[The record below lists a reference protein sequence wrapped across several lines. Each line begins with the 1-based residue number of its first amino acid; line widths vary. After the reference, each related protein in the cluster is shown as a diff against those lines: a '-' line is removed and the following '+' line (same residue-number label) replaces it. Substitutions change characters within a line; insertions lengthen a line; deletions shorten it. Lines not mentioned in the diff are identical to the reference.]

1 VGLFDKFRKRVIEVV
16 EEADTDALSAEDNTA
31 EALEAINQLQEHE
44 AAQTISEDKFEKTS
58 QEIAPIKEEE
68 EDFWE
73 DEIEEQDDFEQ
84 VDNSSKSDNQTDDDD
99 WEEFDDDEV
108 IIPQQLTRKERKRQE
123 REKKTQIK
131 AAKAHKKAM
140 KKRGAVEVAR
150 PRGSKVDLSMMRTTT
165 GRQLVE
171 VQQAPKGSVKKAEI
185 KTETG
190 TKIEVDLGGG
200 VVEQGGRVIKA
211 GGGLDN
217 LLEEL
222 EWVLLESDISSDA
235 VSAVIDALRNNLI
248 GSRLRKGA
256 NLAKVVEAALKRSL
270 RNLLAAGYWDFD
282 ASIKSFIESGDT
294 PVVVMLVGVNGT
306 GKTTTAAKIAKRLLD
321 MDLSV
326 IAAAGDTFRAGAI
339 QQLEAHC
346 DNLGIRC
353 ISSERGGDTAAIARD
368 AIESAQAKNIDVVL
382 VDTAGRMQN
391 KTNLMN
397 ELNKVRRVA
406 NPHLTLFVGDS
417 LAGNDAVDQA
427 RMFQEIMK
435 FDGAVLTKVDTDA
448 KGGAGLSIAFA
459 TGRPIVFAG
468 IGQGYDDLKQF
479 DPDWLLEQMF
489 E

>member
-1 VGLFDKFRKRVIEVV
+1 MV
-16 EEADTDALSAEDNTA
+16 EEADSDALSAKEDTA
-31 EALEAINQLQEHE
+31 EALEAITQLQEHE
-44 AAQTISEDKFEKTS
+44 AVQSQLDNQPKQVEQEDLPVE
-58 QEIAPIKEEE
+58 QDE
-68 EDFWE
+68 EDFWD
-73 DEIEEQDDFEQ
+73 DEVEEEPEEQASTSGNEDKF
-84 VDNSSKSDNQTDDDD
+84 DDD
-99 WEEFDDDEV
+99 WEELDEEEV
-108 IIPQQLTRKERKRQE
+108 IIPQQLSRKEKKRQQ
-123 REKKTQIK
+123 REKKSQIK

-150 PRGSKVDLSMMRTTT
+150 PKGSNVDLSMMRTTT

-171 VQQAPKGSVKKAEI
+171 VKQAPKGSVKKAEI

-190 TKIEVDLGGG
+190 AKIEVDLGGG
-200 VVEQGGRVIKA
+200 VVDQGGRIIKA
-211 GGGLDN
+211 GGALDN

-235 VSAVIDALRNNLI
+235 VTAVIDALRNNLI
-248 GSRLRKGA
+248 GARLRKGA
-256 NLAKVVEAALKRSL
+256 DLSKVVEAALKRSL
-270 RNLLAAGYWDFD
+270 RNLLSAGYWDFD
-282 ASIKSFIESGDT
+282 ASIKSFIEAGDS

-321 MDLSV
+321 MNLSV

-346 DNLGIRC
+346 ENLGIRC

-368 AIESAQAKNIDVVL
+368 TIESAQAKNIDVVL

>member
-1 VGLFDKFRKRVIEVV
+1 MGLFDRFRKRVNEVV
-16 EEADTDALSAEDNTA
+16 EETDSDSISVEENSSEAI
-31 EALEAINQLQEHE
+31 EALENQH
-44 AAQTISEDKFEKTS
+44 SE
-58 QEIAPIKEEE
+58 EIIEQ
-68 EDFWE
+68 DDDW
-73 DEIEEQDDFEQ
+73 DEIEEIEEADLQYPLEENSNDD
-84 VDNSSKSDNQTDDDD
+84 DWDD
-99 WEEFDDDEV
+99 WEEFDDDEP
-108 IIPQQLTRKERKRQE
+108 IIPQQLSRKERKRQQK
-123 REKKTQIK
+123 EKKTQQK

-150 PRGSKVDLSMMRTTT
+150 PKGSKVDLSMMRTTT
-165 GRQLVE
+165 GRKLVE
-171 VQQAPKGSVKKAEI
+171 VKQAPKGSVKKAEI
-185 KTETG
+185 KTEKG
-190 TKIEVDLGGG
+190 IKIEVELGGG
-200 VVEQGGRVIKA
+200 VVDQGGRVIKS
-211 GGGLDN
+211 GDGLNN

-235 VSAVIDALRNNLI
+235 VTAVIDALRDNLI

-256 NLAKVVEAALKRSL
+256 DLSKVVEAALKRSL
-270 RNLLAAGYWDFD
+270 RSILAAGYWDFD

-321 MDLSV
+321 MNLSV

-346 DNLGIRC
+346 ENLGIRC
-353 ISSERGGDTAAIARD
+353 VSSQRGGDTAAIARD